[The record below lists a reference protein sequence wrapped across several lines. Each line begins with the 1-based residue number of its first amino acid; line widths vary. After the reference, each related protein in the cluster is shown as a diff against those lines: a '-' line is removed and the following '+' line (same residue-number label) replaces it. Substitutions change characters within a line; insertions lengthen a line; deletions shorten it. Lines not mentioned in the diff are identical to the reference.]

1 VFQLLLRLQLSE
13 YLLTYEKSNAI
24 SIKVDG
30 NWRSFRHRNYRI
42 LFPANSISNIGSWAQ
57 RIAQDWLILELTNNN
72 GTYLGLVTAVQFA
85 PVLLFSL
92 HGGVLADRLDKRK
105 VLIATNIVGGAA
117 SVGLGLLVTTHA
129 VQLWHVFVLAAV
141 LGVSTAIDA
150 PVRQAFTSELVG
162 NDDLPNAVSL
172 NSANFNGGRLIGPAV
187 SGLLIAAFGTG
198 PSFLINGATYFFV
211 IFALLKLDKK
221 DFFHQDRPKSLGNI
235 REGIAYAKARPDIY
249 VVMIMVF
256 ALATFG
262 LNFQIFNALMATQ
275 EFGLGPVNFG
285 LMGTFI
291 AVGSLTGAIAS
302 ARLERFRT
310 TRFVMLGGMA
320 FSASIMMLSI
330 LPNYTT
336 YILWLPICGLTALTT
351 LVSAN
356 SIVQMSTDPAIRG
369 RVMGLYLL
377 IFMGGT
383 PFGSPLIGV
392 TTDLIGIRLTIV
404 VCGGIS
410 LAVSLF
416 VWVKFRNKV
425 QVPADISVEA
435 VLKSRN
441 RNHNN

>member
-1 VFQLLLRLQLSE
+1 MRFVVKE
-13 YLLTYEKSNAI
+13 
-24 SIKVDG
+24 DG
-30 NWRSFRHRNYRI
+30 NWRSFRHHNFRI
-42 LFPANSISNIGSWAQ
+42 LFPANAVSNIGSWAQ
-57 RIAQDWLILELTNNN
+57 RIAQDWLVLELTNNN

-85 PVLLFSL
+85 PVLFFSL

-105 VLIATNIVGGAA
+105 VLIVTNIVGGAA
-117 SVGLGLLVTTHA
+117 SIALGALVMTDVVA
-129 VQLWHVFVLAAV
+129 LWHVFALAGV
-141 LGVSTAIDA
+141 LGISTAIDA

-162 NDDLPNAVSL
+162 REDLPNAVSL

-198 PSFLINGATYFFV
+198 PSFLINGASYFFV

-221 DFFHQDRPKSLGNI
+221 TFFYQNQAMSLGNI
-235 REGIAYAKARPDIY
+235 REGIAYTKARPDIY

-275 EFGLGPVNFG
+275 EFGLGPANFG

-291 AVGSLTGAIAS
+291 AIGSFTGAIGS

-310 TRFVMLGGMA
+310 TRFVIIGGML
-320 FSASIMMLSI
+320 FSLSIMVLSI
-330 LPNYTT
+330 LPNYIS
-336 YILWLPICGLTALTT
+336 YIVWLPICGVTALTT

-356 SIVQMSTDPAIRG
+356 SIVQTSTDQAIRG

-383 PFGSPLIGV
+383 PFGSPLIGLA
-392 TTDLIGIRLTIV
+392 TDYIGIRRTIAL
-404 VCGGIS
+404 CGLIS
-410 LAVSLF
+410 LGASLF
-416 VWVKFRNKV
+416 VWIKYRNKV
-425 QVPADISVEA
+425 NVPSDISVAA
-435 VLKSRN
+435 VLKSADS
-441 RNHNN
+441 NNNNQTK

>member
-1 VFQLLLRLQLSE
+1 MR
-13 YLLTYEKSNAI
+13 I
-24 SIKVDG
+24 SIKEGG

-42 LFPANSISNIGSWAQ
+42 LFPANTVSNIGSWAQ
-57 RIAQDWLILELTNNN
+57 RIAQDWLVLELTNNN

-92 HGGVLADRLDKRK
+92 HGGAMADRIDKRK
-105 VLIATNIVGGAA
+105 VLIATNVIGGAA
-117 SVGLGLLVTTHA
+117 SIGLGLLVISDV
-129 VQLWHVFVLAAV
+129 VQLWHVFVLAGV
-141 LGVSTAIDA
+141 LGIATAIDA

-162 NDDLPNAVSL
+162 HDDLPNAVSL

-198 PSFLINGATYFFV
+198 PSFLINGASYFFV
-211 IFALLKLDKK
+211 ILALLRIDAKRL
-221 DFFHQDRPKSLGNI
+221 FHQNQEKSLGNI

-275 EFGLGPVNFG
+275 EFGLGPASFG
-285 LMGTFI
+285 LMGTLI
-291 AVGSLTGAIAS
+291 AIGSLTGAIGS

-310 TRFVMLGGMA
+310 TRFVILGGML
-320 FSASIMMLSI
+320 FSISIMVLSV

-336 YILWLPICGLTALTT
+336 YIVWLPICGVTALTT

-356 SIVQMSTDPAIRG
+356 SIVQTSTDQVIRG

-383 PFGSPLIGV
+383 PFGSPLIGLA
-392 TTDLIGIRLTIV
+392 TDYIGIRPTIAL
-404 VCGGIS
+404 CGGIS
-410 LAVSLF
+410 LSASLF
-416 VWVKFRNKV
+416 VWIKYRNKV
-425 QVPADISVEA
+425 TTPADISVAA
-435 VLKSRN
+435 VLKSAN
-441 RNHNN
+441 SAQNN